1 MEPLEIHVRVSPD
14 DEVLALRAK
23 VAELE
28 AQGAEYKARA
38 DRAEFRYR
46 CEVLIN
52 QELQDLCRAHGVDF
66 RRRLK
71 TVLGDGGARQGG
83 SHEQPPRRVP
93 RGQAAP
99 QAGASA
105 GRAGTAGR
113 SRRLVLNNQP
123 GMIALSPALTAEAGP
138 GRRPRR
144 RHPRAEGGRGREA
157 AAQGPG
163 CTDCP

>member
-66 RRRLK
+66 R
-71 TVLGDGGARQGG
+71 
-83 SHEQPPRRVP
+83 
-93 RGQAAP
+93 
-99 QAGASA
+99 
-105 GRAGTAGR
+105 
-113 SRRLVLNNQP
+113 
-123 GMIALSPALTAEAGP
+123 PALKSGILFSS
-138 GRRPRR
+138 
-144 RHPRAEGGRGREA
+144 
-157 AAQGPG
+157 
-163 CTDCP
+163 

>member
-52 QELQDLCRAHGVDF
+52 
-66 RRRLK
+66 
-71 TVLGDGGARQGG
+71 
-83 SHEQPPRRVP
+83 
-93 RGQAAP
+93 
-99 QAGASA
+99 
-105 GRAGTAGR
+105 
-113 SRRLVLNNQP
+113 
-123 GMIALSPALTAEAGP
+123 
-138 GRRPRR
+138 
-144 RHPRAEGGRGREA
+144 
-157 AAQGPG
+157 
-163 CTDCP
+163 